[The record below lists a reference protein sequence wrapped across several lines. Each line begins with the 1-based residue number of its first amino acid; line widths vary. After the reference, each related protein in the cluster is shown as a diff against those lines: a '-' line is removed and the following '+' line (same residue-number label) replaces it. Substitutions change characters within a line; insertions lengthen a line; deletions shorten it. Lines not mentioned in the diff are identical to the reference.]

1 MRAFAEFVF
10 SLACFSSFVL
20 FLGLLF
26 LIAA

>member
-20 FLGLLF
+20 FLAVLF
-26 LIAA
+26 LFAA